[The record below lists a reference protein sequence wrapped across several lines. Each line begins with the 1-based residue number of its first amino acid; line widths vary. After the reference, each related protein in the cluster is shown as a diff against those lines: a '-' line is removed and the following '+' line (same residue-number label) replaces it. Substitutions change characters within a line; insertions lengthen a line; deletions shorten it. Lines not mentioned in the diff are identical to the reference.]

1 MHSKY
6 GKGFQDC
13 RYPLAMSIQYNTDGR
28 IAVITIANAR
38 RANSLDKRHAL
49 DLGNAFRAAWDD
61 RQVRVIIVTG
71 EGDRHFCGGHDLSV
85 RDNVTPEEHEFL
97 ALERIFRPPSGYK
110 NGFQTGIDGG
120 MADHF
125 PRIHKPVIAAVNGWA
140 VGAGLYLLLASTDI
154 RIAAIGNAN
163 FRFGLISR
171 GWVGAGPGATM
182 LLKQLRYVDA
192 MKMLLADE
200 TVDAEEAVRIGLIN
214 EAVSVDKLMPR
225 ALEFAKRIAE
235 MPPIATIKMKEFV
248 HRFADLPVEQA
259 WNVQAMMN
267 FLLLQTTQDAQEG
280 RTSFLERREPS
291 YTGEYAGLEGF
302 YENLTDEERVR
313 LDELKRQIDW

>member
-1 MHSKY
+1 
-6 GKGFQDC
+6 
-13 RYPLAMSIQYNTDGR
+13 MSIRYETDDH

-38 RANSLDKRHAL
+38 RANALDKQIAL
-49 DLGNAFRAAWDD
+49 ELGEAWSAAWDD
-61 RQVRVIIVTG
+61 REVRAIIVTG
-71 EGDRHFCGGHDLSV
+71 DGDRHFCGGHDLSV
-85 RDNVTPEEHEFL
+85 RDDVTSDEHEFL
-97 ALERIFRPPSGYK
+97 ALERIFRPPSGYV

-154 RIAAIGNAN
+154 RIAAVGNAN

-171 GWVGAGPGATM
+171 GWVGAGPGATL

-192 MKMLLADE
+192 MKMLLTDE
-200 TVDAEEAVRIGLIN
+200 IVNAQDAVRIGLIN
-214 EAVSVDKLMPR
+214 EAVPPDQLMPR
-225 ALEFAKRIAE
+225 AFELAKRITK
-235 MPPIATIKMKEFV
+235 MPPLATIKMKEFI
-248 HRFADLPVEQA
+248 HRFSDLPVEQA
-259 WNVQAMMN
+259 WNIQAMMN

-280 RTSFLERREPS
+280 RTSFLERRDPN
-291 YTGEYAGLEGF
+291 YTGEYAGLEDF
-302 YENLTDEERVR
+302 YENLSDEERAR

>member
-1 MHSKY
+1 
-6 GKGFQDC
+6 
-13 RYPLAMSIQYNTDGR
+13 MSIRYQTDGH
-28 IAVITIANAR
+28 IATITLANAR
-38 RANSLDKRHAL
+38 RANVIDKAHAL
-49 DLGNAFRAAWDD
+49 ELADALRNAWEDRA
-61 RQVRVIIVTG
+61 VRAIVVTG

-85 RDNVTPEEHEFL
+85 RDDVSAEEHEFL
-97 ALERIFRPPSGYK
+97 ALERIFRPPSGYT

-154 RIAAIGNAN
+154 RVAATGQAN

-171 GWVGAGPGATM
+171 GWVGAGPGATI

-200 TVDAEEAVRIGLIN
+200 TVDAEEAVRIGLVN
-214 EAVSVDKLMPR
+214 EAVPPDQLLPR
-225 ALEFAKRIAE
+225 ALQIAHRIAE
-235 MPPIATIKMKEFV
+235 MPPLATTKMKEFV

-259 WNVQAMMN
+259 WNIQSLIN
-267 FLLLQTTQDAQEG
+267 SLLLHTTQDAQEG
-280 RTSFLERREPS
+280 RISFLERREPN

-302 YENLTDEERVR
+302 YENASDEERAR
-313 LDELKRQIDW
+313 LEELKRQIDW

>member
-1 MHSKY
+1 
-6 GKGFQDC
+6 
-13 RYPLAMSIQYNTDGR
+13 MSIQYDTDR
-28 IAVITIANAR
+28 HVAVITIANVR
-38 RANSLDKRHAL
+38 RANALDKQHAV
-49 DLGNAFRAAWDD
+49 DLGKAWREAWED
-61 RQVRVIIVTG
+61 RNVRSIVVTG

-85 RDNVTPEEHEFL
+85 RDDVTDREREFL
-97 ALERIFRPPSGYK
+97 ALERIFRTPGGRT

-154 RIAAIGNAN
+154 RIAADGNAN

-171 GWVGAGPGATM
+171 GWVGAGPGATL

-200 TVDAEEAVRIGLIN
+200 TIDTQEAVRIGLVN
-214 EAVSVDKLMPR
+214 EAVSPEDLMPR
-225 ALEFAKRIAE
+225 ALEYAHRIAKI
-235 MPPIATIKMKEFV
+235 PPLATIKMKEFI
-248 HRFADLPVEQA
+248 HRFSDLPVEQA
-259 WNVQAMMN
+259 WNIQAMMN

-280 RTSFLERREPS
+280 RTSFLERRAPN
-291 YTGEYAGLEGF
+291 YTGEYAGLEGY
-302 YENLTDEERVR
+302 YEGLSEEERIR
-313 LDELKRQIDW
+313 MEELKRQIDW

>member
-1 MHSKY
+1 MPINY
-6 GKGFQDC
+6 E
-13 RYPLAMSIQYNTDGR
+13 TDGHV
-28 IAVITIANAR
+28 AVITIANAS
-38 RANSLDKRHAL
+38 RANSLDKQHAL
-49 DLGNAFRAAWDD
+49 DLGEVWKDAWED
-61 RQVRVIIVTG
+61 RDIRSIILTG

-85 RDNVTPEEHEFL
+85 RDDVTAQEHEFL
-97 ALERIFRPPSGYK
+97 ALERIFRAPGGYI

-154 RIAAIGNAN
+154 RIAASGNAN

-171 GWVGAGPGATM
+171 GWVGAGPGATL
-182 LLKQLRYVDA
+182 LLKQIRYVDV

-200 TVDAEEAVRIGLIN
+200 TVDAEEAVRIGLVN
-214 EAVSVDKLMPR
+214 EAVSADELMPR
-225 ALEFAKRIAE
+225 ALEFARRIAE
-235 MPPIATIKMKEFV
+235 MPPLATIKMKEFV
-248 HRFADLPVEQA
+248 HRFSDLPVEQA

-280 RTSFLERREPS
+280 RTSFLERRDPN
-291 YTGEYAGLEGF
+291 YTGEYSGLEGY
-302 YENLTDEERVR
+302 YEGLSDDERAR
-313 LDELKRQIDW
+313 LEGLKRQLDW

>member
-1 MHSKY
+1 
-6 GKGFQDC
+6 
-13 RYPLAMSIQYNTDGR
+13 MSIEYQIDDR
-28 IAVITIANAR
+28 VAVITIANSR
-38 RANSLDKRHAL
+38 RANSLDKQHAL
-49 DLGNAFRAAWDD
+49 DLGKAWRSAWDD
-61 RQVRVIIVTG
+61 RNARVIIVTG
-71 EGDRHFCGGHDLSV
+71 EGDRHFCGGHDLTV
-85 RDNVTPEEHEFL
+85 RDDVTSEEHHFL
-97 ALERIFRPPSGYK
+97 ALERIFIPPSSYI

-154 RIAAIGNAN
+154 RIAALGKAN

-171 GWVGAGPGATM
+171 GWIGAGPGATM
-182 LLKQLRYVDA
+182 LLKQIRYVDA

-200 TVDAEEAVRIGLIN
+200 TVDAEEAVRIGLVN
-214 EAVSVDKLMPR
+214 EAVSADKLMPR
-225 ALEFAKRIAE
+225 ALELAKRIAE
-235 MPPIATIKMKEFV
+235 MPPLATIKMKEFI
-248 HRFADLPVEQA
+248 HRFSDLPVDQA

-280 RTSFLERREPS
+280 RTSFLERREPD
-291 YTGEYAGLEGF
+291 YTGEYIGLEGF
-302 YENLTDEERVR
+302 YENLTDDERAR

>member
-1 MHSKY
+1 
-6 GKGFQDC
+6 
-13 RYPLAMSIQYNTDGR
+13 MSIRYETHDH
-28 IAVITIANAR
+28 IAVITIANQR
-38 RANSLDKRHAL
+38 RANSLDKQHAL
-49 DLGNAFRAAWDD
+49 DLGDTWRTAWDD
-61 RQVRVIIVTG
+61 RNVRAIIVTG
-71 EGDRHFCGGHDLSV
+71 EGDRHFCGGHDLAI
-85 RDNVTPEEHEFL
+85 RDDLTSEEHEFL
-97 ALERIFRPPSGYK
+97 ALERIFRPPSNYT

-154 RIAAIGNAN
+154 RIAARGNAN

-192 MKMLLADE
+192 MKMLIADE
-200 TVDAEEAVRIGLIN
+200 PVNADEAVRIGLIN
-214 EAVSVDKLMPR
+214 EAVSSEKLMPR
-225 ALEFAKRIAE
+225 ALELARRITE
-235 MPPIATIKMKEFV
+235 LPPLATIKMKEFV

-267 FLLLQTTQDAQEG
+267 FLLLHTTQDAQEG
-280 RTSFLERREPS
+280 RTSFLERREPN
-291 YTGEYAGLEGF
+291 YTGEYRGLEAF
-302 YENLTDEERVR
+302 YENLFDEERAR
-313 LDELKRQIDW
+313 IDELKRQIDW

>member
-1 MHSKY
+1 MAKFSIN
-6 GKGFQDC
+6 
-13 RYPLAMSIQYNTDGR
+13 MSIEYQIDDD
-28 IAVITIANAR
+28 IAVMTIANAR
-38 RANSLDKRHAL
+38 RANSLDKQHAL
-49 DLGNAFRAAWDD
+49 DLGEAWRLAWDD
-61 RQVRVIIVTG
+61 RNVRAIIVTG

-85 RDNVTPEEHEFL
+85 REDVSPEEHEFL
-97 ALERIFRPPSGYK
+97 ALERIFRPPSGYT

-192 MKMLLADE
+192 MKMLLADA
-200 TVDAEEAVRIGLIN
+200 TVDAEEAVRIGLVN
-214 EAVSVDKLMPR
+214 EAVSADQLMPR
-225 ALEFAKRIAE
+225 ALELAKRIAE
-235 MPPIATIKMKEFV
+235 MPPLATIKMKEFV
-248 HRFADLPVEQA
+248 HRFSDLPVEQA

-267 FLLLQTTQDAQEG
+267 FLLLQTTEDAQEG
-280 RTSFLERREPS
+280 RTSFLERREPN
-291 YTGEYAGLEGF
+291 YTGEYSGLEGF
-302 YENLTDEERVR
+302 SEDLSDEERAR
-313 LDELKRQIDW
+313 LEELKRQIDW

>member
-1 MHSKY
+1 
-6 GKGFQDC
+6 
-13 RYPLAMSIQYNTDGR
+13 MSIRYETDDH

-38 RANSLDKRHAL
+38 RANALDKQIAL
-49 DLGNAFRAAWDD
+49 ELGEAWSAAWDD
-61 RQVRVIIVTG
+61 REVRAIIVTG
-71 EGDRHFCGGHDLSV
+71 DGDRHFCGGHDLSV
-85 RDNVTPEEHEFL
+85 RDDVTSDELEFL
-97 ALERIFRPPSGYK
+97 ALERIFRPPSGYV

-154 RIAAIGNAN
+154 RIAAVGNAN

-171 GWVGAGPGATM
+171 GWVGAGPGATL

-192 MKMLLADE
+192 MKMLLTDE
-200 TVDAEEAVRIGLIN
+200 IVNAQDAVRIGLIN
-214 EAVSVDKLMPR
+214 EAVPPDQLMPR
-225 ALEFAKRIAE
+225 AFELAKRITK
-235 MPPIATIKMKEFV
+235 MPPLATIKMKEFI
-248 HRFADLPVEQA
+248 HRFSDLPVGQA
-259 WNVQAMMN
+259 WNIQAMMN

-280 RTSFLERREPS
+280 RTSFLERRDPN
-291 YTGEYAGLEGF
+291 YTGEYAGLEDF
-302 YENLTDEERVR
+302 YENLSDEERAR

>member
-1 MHSKY
+1 
-6 GKGFQDC
+6 
-13 RYPLAMSIQYNTDGR
+13 MSIQYDTDGH

-38 RANSLDKRHAL
+38 RANSLDKQHAL
-49 DLGNAFRAAWDD
+49 DLGEAWRVAWDD
-61 RQVRVIIVTG
+61 RNVRAIIVTG
-71 EGDRHFCGGHDLSV
+71 DGDRHFCGGHDLSV
-85 RDNVTPEEHEFL
+85 REDATPEEHEFL
-97 ALERIFRPPSGYK
+97 ALERIFRPPSGYI

-192 MKMLLADE
+192 MKMLIADE
-200 TVDAEEAVRIGLIN
+200 TVDAEEAVRIGLVN
-214 EAVSVDKLMPR
+214 EAVSAAQLMPR
-225 ALEFAKRIAE
+225 ALELANRIAE
-235 MPPIATIKMKEFV
+235 MPPLATIKMKEFV
-248 HRFADLPVEQA
+248 HRFSDLPIEQT

-280 RTSFLERREPS
+280 RTSFLERRDPN
-291 YTGEYAGLEGF
+291 YTGEYSGLEGF
-302 YENLTDEERVR
+302 YENLTDEERAR
-313 LDELKRQIDW
+313 LEELKRQIDW